1 MEIEPKDMER
11 LRKIWEDIQGKIEYM
26 TFEEFE
32 SKYGSDLLELITL
45 PNPYFSIK
53 GDLVRINDIPR
64 RYKNFE
70 SGKRDPEMVEWLTDY
85 LRKGEKSHYID
96 IIRQIKTALDVPDE
110 RFYVLLGKKGFWNPE
125 ELPFFYQEG
134 EIEGEYALDEDPYEA
149 ERVDLTKYYTF
160 AVDDDDTIEVDD
172 AISIADNKLMIHV
185 ADVASVVHKG
195 SALDESVRRLAT
207 SIYVPEGK
215 YYMFPKD
222 IIGKLSLSEN
232 RQRALTLVIE
242 FDEDLNVKSYKFVR
256 SWVKLS
262 DRFNYQKF
270 ERILNI
276 DPFKKLLKI
285 ARRLQ
290 VKRME
295 NGGVHYV
302 LPAKKI
308 EIKDGEISYKLVHM
322 TTKAYTVI
330 TELMILYNYLAAKTL
345 ANARFPAIY
354 RTQVQDEPVEL
365 DEADPLYRYRIMTSF
380 KPTFLSPDPYP
391 HNILGLEVYGQFTS
405 PLRRYV
411 DLVNQRQLHSLLDG
425 REPEYSREELEE
437 LIQEIIQNE
446 RRRRA
451 LQKDRLDFWTYEY
464 IRRKLLGRVVRGVV
478 AQTGEKYSVIFF
490 PDFLISEKVY
500 YKGLPVGTPVNVQIK
515 SVDPYNKRMEIFVIR
530 KKFNANSHLL

>member
-1 MEIEPKDMER
+1 MEMEPRDMER
-11 LRKIWEDIQGKIEYM
+11 LKQLWQEVQGKIEFM
-26 TFEEFE
+26 TFDEFE
-32 SKYGSDLLELITL
+32 SRFGSDILELIAL

-53 GDLVRINDIPR
+53 GELVRINDIPR

-85 LRKGEKSHYID
+85 LRKGQDSQYID
-96 IIRQIKTALDVPDE
+96 IIREIKAALDVPDE
-110 RFYVLLGKKGFWNPE
+110 RFYVLLGKKGLWNPE
-125 ELPFFYQEG
+125 ELPFFYRQG
-134 EIEGEYALDEDPYEA
+134 EIEGEYALDEDPYES

-172 AISIADNKLMIHV
+172 AISIADNKVMIHV
-185 ADVASVVHKG
+185 ADVASRVHRG
-195 SALDESVRRLAT
+195 NPLDENVRKLAT

-215 YYMFPKD
+215 FYMFPRD
-222 IIGKLSLSEN
+222 IIEKLSLKKEK
-232 RQRALTLVIE
+232 QRALTLIIE
-242 FDEDLNVKSYKFVR
+242 FDDELNVKSYRFVR

-308 EIKDGEISYKLVHM
+308 ELKNGDVSYRLVHM
-322 TTKAYTVI
+322 TSKAYTVI
-330 TELMILYNYLAAKTL
+330 TEFMIIYNYLAAKSL
-345 ANARFPAIY
+345 ANAGYPAIY
-354 RTQVQDEPVEL
+354 RTQVQDEPIDI
-365 DEADPLYRYRIMTSF
+365 DESDPLFRYKIMTTF
-380 KPTFLSPDPYP
+380 KPTFLSPEPFP
-391 HNILGLEVYGQFTS
+391 HSILGLEVYGQFTS
-405 PLRRYV
+405 PLRRYA
-411 DLVNQRQLHSLLDG
+411 DLVNQRQLHSLLDE
-425 REPEYSREELEE
+425 RSPEYTKEEIE
-437 LIQEIIQNE
+437 EIIQELIENE
-446 RRRRA
+446 RKRRM

-464 IRRKLLGRVVRGVV
+464 IRRKLLGKVVRGVV

-490 PDFLISEKVY
+490 PDFLISERVY

-530 KKFNANSHLL
+530 KRFNASSNIQ